1 MSAKGSTFKT
11 CACRDEHGKR
21 YGKDCPKLRRGN
33 GRWSSTHGSWKYQ
46 LELPPTATGT
56 RRAPLRRA
64 GFATQDDALQQMD
77 RAKELLAI
85 AGDDLTIQ
93 IQIADLIVATLRKT
107 RVLPAPEQVRKR
119 VRTGQDLGRSITVA
133 EYLEEWLAGRKGLRE
148 GTRRSYASHIRLYL
162 APILGPI
169 LLERLRVGHVD
180 AVFETIDELNER
192 IIQARESGDLK
203 LRAMVKGRRVV
214 GPATKQRIRAT
225 LRSALNKAIQQ
236 RLIEVNVAALVELPS
251 GKAPKA
257 LVWTDERVTGWESDF
272 TAHIE
277 KMNARRKHMS
287 KLEPHKRIGEKINRL
302 DAYIGAPR
310 PSPVMVW
317 TPALTRKFLDRARG
331 HRLYAQYHLIA
342 FRGLRRGESCGLRW
356 VDLDLRNA
364 TAAIRWQITQIGPET
379 FEGKPKT
386 DAGEAS
392 VSLDTATIKELR
404 AHKARQNTERLAAG
418 EAWTETGY
426 VFTTPTGE
434 PVNPAEVTEQFE
446 QLSMEA
452 GLPPIRL
459 HDLRHGAATF
469 LLAAGYDMKVVQETL
484 RLSSITIAA
493 DTYTSLLPQLARQSA
508 EDAAAIILNADRPTP
523 KRHRK
528 TVVALPDHAN
538 RGTGSGRKRSG
549 EPARPTR
556 AAASADRS

>member
-1 MSAKGSTFKT
+1 MTAKGSTFKT
-11 CACRDEHGKR
+11 CGCRDEHGKK
-21 YGKDCPKLRRGN
+21 YGKDCPKLRRSN

-46 LELPPTATGT
+46 LELPPTAAGT

-64 GFATQDDALQQMD
+64 GFASQDAAQDQMD
-77 RAKELLAI
+77 KAKELLAI
-85 AGDDLTIQ
+85 AGDDLLVQ
-93 IQIADLIVATLRKT
+93 IQIADLIVATLQKT
-107 RVLPAPEQVRKR
+107 RVLPEPEQVRKKI
-119 VRTGQDLGRSITVA
+119 RTGQDLGRSITVG

-169 LLERLRVGHVD
+169 MLDRLRVGHVD
-180 AVFETIDELNER
+180 AAFEAIDELNER
-192 IIQARESGDLK
+192 IAQARESGDLK

-251 GKAPKA
+251 GKPPKA
-257 LVWTDERVTGWESDF
+257 LVWTDERITAWENDF
-272 TAHIE
+272 ATHIE

-302 DAYIGAPR
+302 DAYVGAPR

-317 TPALTRKFLDRARG
+317 TPALTKRLLARARG

-356 VDLDLRNA
+356 VDLDLNNA
-364 TAAIRWQITQIGPET
+364 TAAIRWQITQIGAET

-386 DAGEAS
+386 DAGEATI
-392 VSLDTATIKELR
+392 SLDTATIKELR
-404 AHKARQNTERLAAG
+404 AHRARQNAERLAAG
-418 EAWTETGY
+418 DAWTETGF

-434 PVNPAEVTEQFE
+434 PVNPADVTEQFE
-446 QLSMEA
+446 QLAMEA

-508 EDAAAIILNADRPTP
+508 EDAAAVILSADHP
-523 KRHRK
+523 KRGRK
-528 TVVALPDHAN
+528 TVTAMPGHTRPAAEP
-538 RGTGSGRKRSG
+538 SRKG
-549 EPARPTR
+549 
-556 AAASADRS
+556 ASALGDRHRNTVTSGGS